1 MSKLIYLSNQL
12 SFLQICCFYNCSS
25 VGDFGLS
32 EANITKMLYDQSLTM
47 FHPHFHYDAPSSSYV
62 NNNNENLLQIK
73 SKAASNITTSEDITP
88 ASSEFEFCTN
98 DATKGSTINEI
109 GSDDEEATIA
119 ITPVFGSEQ
128 ELTTKIDN
136 LELNLAENAQA
147 SDMSDNS
154 PIIASTSKIDNK
166 MHSKIQKQ
174 ISLFEKDVS
183 TQNKNLSQ
191 DVGKYLEMP
200 FNIKHDQNMQSS
212 CDKFF
217 NQPSRFISAEDLEKI
232 TPNIDK
238 NLFNKVGTSG
248 EKCIKTKSCVN
259 LKMSNIA
266 GPSESPSSSV
276 LNNHVPGA
284 LVVRES
290 FIEPPK
296 VNYIK
301 KQTDHLNIEV
311 NQLNDSVFKDSN
323 LNLTNYQASTSGSA
337 SNSSSFRRKNNNLET
352 NHPNSDDKKRNTSR
366 FTTTFVSEDENKLEG
381 DLNSK
386 KSNNSD
392 EK

>member
-1 MSKLIYLSNQL
+1 MII
-12 SFLQICCFYNCSS
+12 FCSS
-25 VGDFGLS
+25 MGGDFGLS
-32 EANITKMLYDQSLTM
+32 EANITKMLYDQSLNM
-47 FHPHFHYDAPSSSYV
+47 FHHPHFNYDGQSSSYF

-73 SKAASNITTSEDITP
+73 SKAASNINTSEDITP

-136 LELNLAENAQA
+136 MELNVAESQSHTSA
-147 SDMSDNS
+147 MSDSS

-191 DVGKYLEMP
+191 DVSKYLEMP
-200 FNIKHDQNMQSS
+200 FNIKQDQNIQTN
-212 CDKFF
+212 CDKFY
-217 NQPSRFISAEDLEKI
+217 NQPSRFISAEDLEKF
-232 TPNIDK
+232 TPNIEK
-238 NLFNKVGTSG
+238 NLSNKFGASG
-248 EKCIKTKSCVN
+248 EKCVKTKSCVN
-259 LKMSNIA
+259 LKMTTSFS
-266 GPSESPSSSV
+266 GPSETTPPV
-276 LNNHVPGA
+276 LNNHIPGA
-284 LVVRES
+284 LLVRES

-301 KQTDHLNIEV
+301 KQTDYLNIEV
-311 NQLNDSVFKDSN
+311 NQLSDPVFSDNN
-323 LNLTNYQASTSGSA
+323 LNLTNYQASTSGTPSTSA
-337 SNSSSFRRKNNNLET
+337 SSSIRRKNNNLDT
-352 NHPNSDDKKRNTSR
+352 SDDRKKSTSR
-366 FTTTFVSEDENKLEG
+366 FTTTFVSEDDNKMDG
-381 DLNSK
+381 DKNPK
-386 KSNNSD
+386 KSNN